1 MDIMEGLYMLT
12 IDKLTEFGA
21 DVKSGLEI
29 CMNNEEF
36 YLKMVN
42 LMIQDN
48 QVDKLKES
56 IDAGDLDAAFEA
68 AHALK
73 GVTGNLGLTPIRKPV
88 LEITELLRARTEM
101 DYSELVEEI
110 EKQKDILTKLAE

>member
-1 MDIMEGLYMLT
+1 MTVALQGRLDTATAPEMER
-12 IDKLTEFGA
+12 E
-21 DVKSGLEI
+21 
-29 CMNNEEF
+29 
-36 YLKMVN
+36 
-42 LMIQDN
+42 
-48 QVDKLKES
+48 LKES

>member
-1 MDIMEGLYMLT
+1 MIT
-12 IDKLTEFGA
+12 VDKLREYGA
-21 DVKSGLEI
+21 DVDAGLGI

-42 LMIQDN
+42 LMLNDN
-48 QVDKLKES
+48 QVDKLKEAVE
-56 IDAGDLDAAFEA
+56 AGDLDSAFEA

-88 LEITELLRARTEM
+88 LEITELLRTRTEM
-101 DYSELVEEI
+101 DYTDLVAEI
-110 EKQKDILTKLAE
+110 EKQKKILDDMAAE